1 MNIVLIGK
9 IGSGVDEIAKRLTD
23 YFRYETPDSDANE
36 LKVFVADPATLRKM
50 QADKDVEFVSFFI
63 SCGTYRR
70 FRRCVDSGMD
80 EERVLAEIM
89 TEAHRYDSIHVDFT
103 VENEGE
109 DSWASV
115 TEILKRVKDVVD
127 CSHQSSTKLES
138 FQQA

>member
-9 IGSGVDEIAKRLTD
+9 IGSGVDDIAKRLTS
-23 YFRYETPDSDANE
+23 YFRYETSDSGTNE

-50 QADKDVEFVSFFI
+50 QKDKDVEFVSFFI
-63 SCGTYRR
+63 SCGAYRR

-80 EERVLAEIM
+80 EEMVLAEIM
-89 TEAHRYDSIHVDFT
+89 TEARRYDSIHVDFT
-103 VENEGE
+103 VENEDD

-127 CSHQSSTKLES
+127 CSHQGSTKLES

>member
-1 MNIVLIGK
+1 MNIVLVGK
-9 IGSGVDEIAKRLTD
+9 IGSGVDDIAKRLTS
-23 YFRYETPDSDANE
+23 YFRYETSDSGANE
-36 LKVFVADPATLRKM
+36 LKVFIADPAMLRKM
-50 QADKDVEFVSFFI
+50 QSDGDVEFVSFFI

-70 FRRCVDSGMD
+70 FRRCIDRGMD

-89 TEAHRYDSIHVDFT
+89 TEAHRYDSIHVDFI
-103 VENEGE
+103 VENEDE

-138 FQQA
+138 FPRA

>member
-1 MNIVLIGK
+1 MNIVLVGK
-9 IGSGVDEIAKRLTD
+9 IGSGVDDIAKRLTS
-23 YFRYETPDSDANE
+23 YFRYETSDSGVNE
-36 LKVFVADPATLRKM
+36 LKVFIADPAMLRKM
-50 QADKDVEFVSFFI
+50 QADGDVEFVSFFI
-63 SCGTYRR
+63 SCGTCRR
-70 FRRCVDSGMD
+70 FRRCIDRGMD

-89 TEAHRYDSIHVDFT
+89 TEAHRYDFIHVDFT
-103 VENEGE
+103 VENEDE

>member
-1 MNIVLIGK
+1 MITTETR
-9 IGSGVDEIAKRLTD
+9 GVGINRNLALTYAKGEICL
-23 YFRYETPDSDANE
+23 F
-36 LKVFVADPATLRKM
+36 AD
-50 QADKDVEFVSFFI
+50 DDV
-63 SCGTYRR
+63 TYNDD
-70 FRRCVDSGMD
+70 V

-103 VENEGE
+103 VENEDE

>member
-63 SCGTYRR
+63 SCGTYKR
-70 FRRCVDSGMD
+70 FRRCIDSGMD
-80 EERVLAEIM
+80 EERVLTEIM
-89 TEAHRYDSIHVDFT
+89 TEAHR
-103 VENEGE
+103 
-109 DSWASV
+109 
-115 TEILKRVKDVVD
+115 
-127 CSHQSSTKLES
+127 
-138 FQQA
+138 